1 MIDKNAII
9 SAEKSHLMLSMSLSV
24 YMLIALYSCIYAS
37 RRLARPS
44 IGKTIRRH
52 FLRKH
57 YYYVGIFIFVWGCY
71 LANAYY
77 QLFYPNV
84 ELLTEDQAE

>member
-1 MIDKNAII
+1 MSLTMA
-9 SAEKSHLMLSMSLSV
+9 SEKSHLILSMSLSV

-44 IGKTIRRH
+44 INKVIRKY
-52 FLRKH
+52 FLKKH

-71 LANAYY
+71 LAKSYY
-77 QLFYPNV
+77 ELFYPNI
-84 ELLTEDQAE
+84 DNIQDD